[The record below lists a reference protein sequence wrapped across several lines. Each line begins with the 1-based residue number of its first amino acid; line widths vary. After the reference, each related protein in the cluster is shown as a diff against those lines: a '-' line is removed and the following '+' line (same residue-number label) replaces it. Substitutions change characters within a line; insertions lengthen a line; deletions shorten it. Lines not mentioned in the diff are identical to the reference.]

1 MVFVIFK
8 YDWNVSMFMIRKVD
22 KFTYALFWYSSFI
35 DEVMRIESKKQK
47 CNMLENIVEHFFST
61 FEFWFLMKLKILK
74 SNNCQIKNKNKKYC
88 SFEY

>member
-47 CNMLENIVEHFFST
+47 CNMLENIVEHFFFYVWILISYEIEN
-61 FEFWFLMKLKILK
+61 FEK
-74 SNNCQIKNKNKKYC
+74 
-88 SFEY
+88 